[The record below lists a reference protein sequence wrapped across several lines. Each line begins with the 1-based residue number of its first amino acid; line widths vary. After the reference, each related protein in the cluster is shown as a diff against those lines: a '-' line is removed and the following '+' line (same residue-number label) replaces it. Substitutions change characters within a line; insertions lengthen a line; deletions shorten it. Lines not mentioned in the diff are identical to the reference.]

1 MAHSQTIILDENR
14 EEKDKNNQINKI
26 EDKSSEDSIL
36 NNFYKETK
44 NLEESDKN
52 LEQFIFI
59 FFSSLTCLGII
70 GINAAIFKSFKKI
83 STKSIFTPILI
94 VYISSFIL
102 SLILYFF
109 YSIPK
114 IVISVKKNVHNQVEI
129 NDSSKT
135 NDIKN
140 ENLKTDILYTKVNN
154 KNNNYDNNLDEQF
167 NNNNKLEET
176 DEKTESDNPDD
187 NQLNNKVQN
196 YRNAC
201 TCFGYVY
208 FSKNVNNKTVCICH
222 KYYSCCY
229 WFKSKI
235 VKLEIFCP
243 LLVEVYLQLSS
254 VGYNSVLSD
263 KLLEEYTTSKIVKF
277 FLDFFLTVI
286 FITLYIAFSKL
297 YVLNYRAIIK
307 KFNDNGESIYKKKR
321 SFVLLFTILFF
332 AYFLVINIYFFIIS
346 ILYISN
352 NEHSGEKWQKRF
364 EGSAISLKCLDL
376 HMICFFDFFDDEDCL
391 NTSLFITVEKLIW
404 MIIEVIFDIFEIKN
418 KNLFI
423 IQLSVSGVF
432 FIIAIFVVIFFI
444 RDIRNFC
451 KK

>member
-1 MAHSQTIILDENR
+1 MTFCFLGTLFLKNYNYYISNFLHILATVGFILLFYLFDFHKGKELLNNYSNIELTVLIFAYILLTIIIGATSIIGLKEFMNIYKNFYKKRFNISQILCSHYCLIFIVTKIYSCCKKKNKMMEHSQIIILDTNP
-14 EEKDKNNQINKI
+14 EEKDKKKDKNNKINEI
-26 EDKSSEDSIL
+26 EDKSSEDIVL

-70 GINAAIFKSFKKI
+70 GINAAIFKSFKNI
-83 STKSIFTPILI
+83 STKSIFSPILI
-94 VYISSFIL
+94 VYVSSFIL

-222 KYYSCCY
+222 KYYTCCF

-243 LLVEVYLQLSS
+243 ILIEVYLQLSS

-277 FLDFFLTVI
+277 FRDFFLTI
-286 FITLYIAFSKL
+286 IILTLYIALSKI
-297 YVLNYRAIIK
+297 YVLN
-307 KFNDNGESIYKKKR
+307 
-321 SFVLLFTILFF
+321 
-332 AYFLVINIYFFIIS
+332 
-346 ILYISN
+346 
-352 NEHSGEKWQKRF
+352 
-364 EGSAISLKCLDL
+364 
-376 HMICFFDFFDDEDCL
+376 
-391 NTSLFITVEKLIW
+391 
-404 MIIEVIFDIFEIKN
+404 
-418 KNLFI
+418 
-423 IQLSVSGVF
+423 
-432 FIIAIFVVIFFI
+432 
-444 RDIRNFC
+444 
-451 KK
+451 

>member
-26 EDKSSEDSIL
+26 EDKSSEDIVL

-140 ENLKTDILYTKVNN
+140 ENLKTDINIY
-154 KNNNYDNNLDEQF
+154 
-167 NNNNKLEET
+167 
-176 DEKTESDNPDD
+176 
-187 NQLNNKVQN
+187 
-196 YRNAC
+196 
-201 TCFGYVY
+201 
-208 FSKNVNNKTVCICH
+208 
-222 KYYSCCY
+222 
-229 WFKSKI
+229 KSK
-235 VKLEIFCP
+235 
-243 LLVEVYLQLSS
+243 
-254 VGYNSVLSD
+254 
-263 KLLEEYTTSKIVKF
+263 
-277 FLDFFLTVI
+277 
-286 FITLYIAFSKL
+286 
-297 YVLNYRAIIK
+297 
-307 KFNDNGESIYKKKR
+307 
-321 SFVLLFTILFF
+321 
-332 AYFLVINIYFFIIS
+332 
-346 ILYISN
+346 
-352 NEHSGEKWQKRF
+352 
-364 EGSAISLKCLDL
+364 
-376 HMICFFDFFDDEDCL
+376 
-391 NTSLFITVEKLIW
+391 
-404 MIIEVIFDIFEIKN
+404 
-418 KNLFI
+418 
-423 IQLSVSGVF
+423 
-432 FIIAIFVVIFFI
+432 
-444 RDIRNFC
+444 
-451 KK
+451 